1 MTRLSSMLFGIVIL
15 SSLGLVSSHHQA
27 RKLYIA
33 LEQLN
38 KDQKLFEQEYGQLQL
53 EQSTWAMHS
62 RVEMIAA
69 SRLQMQ
75 VPSQSRI
82 QMIAINPPK
91 VIPLLKLN
99 SQPAASDANIA
110 SEKGSQ

>member
-1 MTRLSSMLFGIVIL
+1 MTRLSFMLFGIIIL
-15 SSLGLVSSHHQA
+15 SSLGLVNSHHQA

-38 KDQKLFEQEYGQLQL
+38 KDEKLFEQEYGQLQL

-75 VPSQSRI
+75 VPTQSRI
-82 QMIAINPPK
+82 QVVAINPPK
-91 VIPLLKLN
+91 VIPRPTVN
-99 SQPAASDANIA
+99 SQPVVSDANII
-110 SEKGSQ
+110 SEKGAQ